1 MEKTDKGR
9 KARAKN
15 GERTQKMVA
24 FRLDQENQNW
34 LDLQANKGR
43 YINQLIATD
52 RLRKAHETIHLTK

>member
-24 FRLDQENQNW
+24 FRLDQENQRW

>member
-34 LDLQANKGR
+34 LDLQTNKGR

-52 RLRKAHETIHLTK
+52 RLRKAHELIHESK